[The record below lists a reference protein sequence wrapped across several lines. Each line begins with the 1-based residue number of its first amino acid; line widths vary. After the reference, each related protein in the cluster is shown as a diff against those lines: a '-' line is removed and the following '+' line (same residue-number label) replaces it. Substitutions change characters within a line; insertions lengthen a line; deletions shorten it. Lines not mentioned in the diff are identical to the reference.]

1 MNRFRQG
8 ITDTRADIDDSFE
21 LLRAVE
27 EGELR
32 LHYQPVVD
40 LRSRDVDTVEALV
53 RWQHPRQGLLGPDL
67 FLNLAE
73 NVWLGRALTAWV
85 LARAMADCVD
95 WRTEGSA
102 AGVSVNVQPD
112 LLCEPWLVSEVID
125 SLDRSGLPAS
135 ALTIEITEHRW
146 PVNPGP
152 CYEMLAALSE
162 TGVRLSLDDFGTGE
176 SSLSRLRH
184 AQFNEVKIDRSF
196 VVEAKDRDRDRDILR
211 FTCGL
216 AQALGMRAVAEG
228 VEQIEDLQL
237 VIELEADAAQ
247 GFLLGRPAPLAV
259 GSDW

>member
-8 ITDTRADIDDSFE
+8 LVDLRADIDDSFE

-40 LRSRDVDTVEALV
+40 LHSRDVDTVEALV
-53 RWQHPRQGLLGPDL
+53 RWQHPQHGLLGPDL
-67 FLNLAE
+67 FLPLAE
-73 NVWLGRALTAWV
+73 NVWLGRALTGWV
-85 LARAMADCVD
+85 LTRATADCFD
-95 WRTEGSA
+95 WRAEGTA

-112 LLCEPWLVSEVID
+112 LLCEEWLVNEVTN
-125 SLDRSGLPAS
+125 SLERSGLPAS

-146 PVNPGP
+146 PADPGP
-152 CYEMLAALSE
+152 CYDMLAALRE
-162 TGVRLSLDDFGTGE
+162 TGVRLSLDDFGTGD

-228 VEQIEDLQL
+228 VEQTEDLHL

-247 GFLLGRPAPLAV
+247 GFLLGRPQPLAA
-259 GSDW
+259 GADW

>member
-1 MNRFRQG
+1 MSKFQPGMADARG
-8 ITDTRADIDDSFE
+8 DIDDSFE

-40 LRSRDVDTVEALV
+40 LLSRDVESVEALV
-53 RWQHPRQGLLGPDL
+53 RWQHPRHGLLGPEDFLDL
-67 FLNLAE
+67 ARNI
-73 NVWLGRALTAWV
+73 WLGRALTAWV
-85 LARAMADCVD
+85 LARATADCVE
-95 WRTEGSA
+95 WRAQDTP
-102 AGVSVNVQPD
+102 AGVSINVQPD
-112 LLCEPWLVSEVID
+112 LLCEEWLVNEVSY
-125 SLDRSGLPAS
+125 SLERSGLPGS
-135 ALTIEITEHRW
+135 SLTIEITEHRW
-146 PVNPGP
+146 PADPVP

-162 TGVRLSLDDFGTGE
+162 LGVRLSLDDFGTGD

-184 AQFNEVKIDRSF
+184 AHFDEVKIDRSF
-196 VVEAKDRDRDRDILR
+196 VAEAKDRDRDRDILR

-228 VEQIEDLQL
+228 VEQTEDLAL

-247 GFLLGRPAPLAV
+247 GFLLGRPQPLAV